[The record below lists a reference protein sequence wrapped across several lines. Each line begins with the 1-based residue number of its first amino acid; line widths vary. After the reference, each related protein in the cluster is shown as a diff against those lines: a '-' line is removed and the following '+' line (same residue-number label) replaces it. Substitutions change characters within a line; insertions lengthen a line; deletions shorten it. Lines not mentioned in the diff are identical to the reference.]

1 VRDTLAP
8 TWAAFK
14 HMKDD
19 KFLNIFRGSQGQA
32 GRGTGSSTAPDPF
45 TDPRYANLPVATRLQ
60 MQADA
65 AQAAAGVIQQQQ
77 AELTATA
84 EALKA
89 ELAMG
94 NPNAPMMIDQ
104 AIANGDVP
112 IDQIPSLR
120 ALNKEDREAAA
131 AGVQFGVDMSNSV
144 RMGDTKENQDAAFRF
159 MRDTG
164 MFAGV
169 QQESPEAAE
178 SLAMT
183 FGMSGVMPQE
193 MSDLLTSMTQS
204 ANPSTMAYGMGIL
217 AGMRDKA
224 RGQFDAALPA
234 DLVEATNAWSV
245 INRYSDASN
254 PSSAVSRMM
263 DWNNPEQREMRAA
276 LAEESQAEFDKWST
290 QDIVDEFSSFVGNTL
305 TPNANL
311 YQPIAPASLSRFNN
325 DAQTLFNEYY
335 PLFQDSKQTMEFV
348 QEQMSYSWSQDDSS
362 GVNRLMYLAPSSPAA
377 GLPRLEGRTDWV
389 DEDVRFAMDFDV
401 DTNYA
406 LLADEQTAG
415 AISRG
420 EAANYGITRVMDNGT
435 TQVIMDEETGL
446 PKRLSPTI
454 SPEIEAN
461 QQRRAVLRGIDARIE
476 DLDRELGLTKNRLEY
491 VGNVYGLDSF
501 EVLDQIEVSAQ
512 ASVRLEQ
519 ARGERREYASGV
531 SDSYEIASMRNELAE
546 LKEPR
551 TPGTSGAIAAGV
563 AEVANTLN
571 SYGPDGTTRES
582 RIAEL
587 ERKLRVLGIT
597 EEGDN

>member
-1 VRDTLAP
+1 
-8 TWAAFK
+8 
-14 HMKDD
+14 
-19 KFLNIFRGSQGQA
+19 
-32 GRGTGSSTAPDPF
+32 
-45 TDPRYANLPVATRLQ
+45 
-60 MQADA
+60 
-65 AQAAAGVIQQQQ
+65 
-77 AELTATA
+77 
-84 EALKA
+84 
-89 ELAMG
+89 
-94 NPNAPMMIDQ
+94 
-104 AIANGDVP
+104 
-112 IDQIPSLR
+112 
-120 ALNKEDREAAA
+120 
-131 AGVQFGVDMSNSV
+131 
-144 RMGDTKENQDAAFRF
+144 
-159 MRDTG
+159 
-164 MFAGV
+164 
-169 QQESPEAAE
+169 
-178 SLAMT
+178 
-183 FGMSGVMPQE
+183 
-193 MSDLLTSMTQS
+193 
-204 ANPSTMAYGMGIL
+204 
-217 AGMRDKA
+217 
-224 RGQFDAALPA
+224 
-234 DLVEATNAWSV
+234 
-245 INRYSDASN
+245 
-254 PSSAVSRMM
+254 MM

-276 LAEESQAEFDKWST
+276 LAEESQTEFDKWST

-311 YQPIAPASLSRFNN
+311 YQPIAPASLSHFNN

-362 GVNRLMYLAPSSPAA
+362 GVNRLMYLAPSSAAA

-446 PKRLSPTI
+446 PKRLSPSI

-461 QQRRAVLRGIDARIE
+461 QQRRGVLRGIDARIE

-512 ASVRLEQ
+512 ASIRLEQ

-546 LKEPR
+546 LKTPR

-563 AEVANTLN
+563 SEVANTLN

-597 EEGDN
+597 EGGDN